1 MKLKEKFN
9 KKDGQNKKEK
19 KPLKQRIK
27 ESMNGKYLKNGSY
40 SVVISAIFIVI
51 VIVINMI
58 VGSLPS
64 KYTEFD
70 VAHRSFIVS
79 AMRRK
84 LISRSWTRISRSIR
98 LSRVVLRM
106 RH

>member
-51 VIVINMI
+51 VVVINMI
-58 VGSLPS
+58 VGAITY
-64 KYTEFD
+64 KYSHLD
-70 VAHRSFIVS
+70 V
-79 AMRRK
+79 
-84 LISRSWTRISRSIR
+84 ISSNLYTI
-98 LSRVVLRM
+98 LD
-106 RH
+106 